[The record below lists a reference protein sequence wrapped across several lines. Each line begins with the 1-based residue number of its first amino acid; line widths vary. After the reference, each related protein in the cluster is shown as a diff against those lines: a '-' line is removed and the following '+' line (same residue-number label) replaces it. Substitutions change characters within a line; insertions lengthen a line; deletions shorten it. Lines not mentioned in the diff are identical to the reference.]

1 VSVSIRRAGESEATS
16 LAPLLTALCRRSK
29 ASWGYPPELM
39 ARWADDLRIEPDDI
53 VRDIVLAAET
63 QAGAIEGFARVSV
76 RADHSQLK
84 DLWVDPPAMG
94 QGIGRALWDAA
105 VVAARAL
112 PFDELRLAADPNAE
126 AFYERMGARR
136 IGEVESEVVNGR
148 RLPLMGFDL
157 RATSG

>member
-1 VSVSIRRAGESEATS
+1 MSVSIRRAGESEATS

-29 ASWGYPPELM
+29 ASWGYPPELL
-39 ARWADDLRIEPDDI
+39 ARWVDDLHIEPDDI
-53 VRDIVLAAET
+53 VRDVVLIAES
-63 QAGAIEGFARVSV
+63 QARAIEGFARVSA

-84 DLWVDPPAMG
+84 DLWVEPPGMG
-94 QGIGRALWDAA
+94 QGVGRALWNAA
-105 VVAARAL
+105 VVVARTM
-112 PFDELRLAADPNAE
+112 PFDELRFAADPNAE

-148 RLPLMGFDL
+148 RLPLMAFDL